1 MAESLNEYV
10 ARIIRQKGLSYRKVE
25 ANCGNKLTASYIGRI
40 AKGKAK
46 NLSLETVTI
55 LATGLG
61 VELPEILAVYGKPEK
76 EVGLLMFA
84 DAVQKLAMSPEL
96 IDVVRGWE
104 ALNKKQKKTILD
116 TFSYFDQKKIISR
129 KKS

>member
-1 MAESLNEYV
+1 METLNEYV
-10 ARIIRQKGLSYRKVE
+10 ARILRQKGLSYRKAE
-25 ANCGNKLTASYIGRI
+25 ANCAKKLTASYIGRI
-40 AKGKAK
+40 ARGKAK

-55 LATGLG
+55 LAAGLG

-76 EVGLLMFA
+76 EVSLLMFA
-84 DAVQKLAMSPEL
+84 DAVQRLAMSPEL

-104 ALNKKQKKTILD
+104 GLNKR
-116 TFSYFDQKKIISR
+116 QKKIVLNTFNYFDKKRKSTSR